1 MRIARIHDEQPYFVD
16 EWADVRGDRQVLCA
30 AKAQKREGGSPCVD
44 PPSVSQSSLG
54 YLMRMR

>member
-30 AKAQKREGGSPCVD
+30 AKAQKERVGHPA
-44 PPSVSQSSLG
+44 
-54 YLMRMR
+54 